1 MRKDWNVKEE
11 QMDRKELEILYTMLD
26 KSVIVSGC
34 AGSGKSM
41 LAVKLAKRIEQEKDG
56 SRQIVVYTK
65 ALEHFIEEGT
75 KTLNLNCRLTHY
87 EHWKWRLVEKL
98 SDEGNRYF
106 EKEVYC
112 PHADYFIVDEI
123 QDFPKAQ
130 VQEFMHAADKHFF
143 FFGDTAQTIYKNT
156 NPLTVSE
163 IKNNII
169 PSNRPYKEYTLYYN
183 YRLPLH
189 IAEAA
194 QFVGENLEPF
204 EPGKYKSQETTLPRI
219 VQFEDRN
226 SQIVEISN
234 FCKANPTSD
243 IAILVPYKLD
253 VINIYNQMKSLGVSC
268 EIKYDQPD
276 NSNGKFPNSV
286 DTLDMSTFNPKIMT
300 YHSAKGLQF
309 ENVFIP
315 WVSESDKKS
324 FLSTHRTALYV
335 AMTRTYRNLFIMHT
349 GSFLPHP
356 LAFIP
361 KEKYLTTMTDNVE
374 DM

>member
-1 MRKDWNVKEE
+1 MRKDWIIKQEM
-11 QMDRKELEILYTMLD
+11 MDRRELDILTTMLD
-26 KSVIVSGC
+26 KSIIVSGC
-34 AGSGKSM
+34 AGSGKSL
-41 LAVKLAKRIEQEKDG
+41 LAVMLAKRIEQEKEG

-65 ALEHFIEEGT
+65 ALEHFIEEGA
-75 KTLNLNCRLTHY
+75 KTLELNCNLTHY
-87 EHWKWRLVEKL
+87 EHWKWRLVEKW

-106 EKEVYC
+106 EKELYC

-123 QDFPKAQ
+123 QDFPRNQ
-130 VQEFMHAADKHFF
+130 VKEFMQCADKHFL
-143 FFGDTAQTIYKNT
+143 FFGDTAQTLYKNQ
-156 NPLTVSE
+156 NPLPVSE

-169 PSNRPYKEYTLYYN
+169 PQGRPYKEYSLYYN
-183 YRLPLH
+183 YRLPVH

-194 QFVGENLEPF
+194 QYVGENLEPF
-204 EPGKYKSQETTLPRI
+204 ESEKYRSLEKTYPRI
-219 VQFEDRN
+219 VQFKDKD
-226 SQIVEISN
+226 SQIAEIGY

-253 VINIYNQMKSLGVSC
+253 VINIYNQLKSLGINC

-276 NSNGKFPNSV
+276 NTNGSFPSSV

-315 WVSESDKKS
+315 WISESDKKS
-324 FLSTHRTALYV
+324 YLSTHRTALYV

-349 GSFLPHP
+349 GSFLPYP

-361 KEKYLTTMTDNVE
+361 KEKYLTTMTDTVK
-374 DM
+374 DK

>member
-243 IAILVPYKLD
+243 IAILVPYNLD

-335 AMTRTYRNLFIMHT
+335 AMTRTYRN
-349 GSFLPHP
+349 
-356 LAFIP
+356 
-361 KEKYLTTMTDNVE
+361 
-374 DM
+374 

>member
-1 MRKDWNVKEE
+1 MRKDWIVKQEL
-11 QMDRKELEILYTMLD
+11 MDSKEIEILMTMLD
-26 KSVIVSGC
+26 KSIIVSGC
-34 AGSGKSM
+34 AGSGKSL
-41 LAVKLAKRIEQEKDG
+41 LAVMLAKRIEQEKEG

-65 ALEHFIEEGT
+65 ALEHFIEEGA
-75 KTLNLNCRLTHY
+75 KTLELNCNLTHY
-87 EHWKWRLVEKL
+87 EHWKWRLVEKW

-123 QDFPKAQ
+123 QDFPRNQ
-130 VQEFMHAADKHFF
+130 VQEFMQCADKNFL
-143 FFGDTAQTIYKNT
+143 FFGDTAQTLYKNQ
-156 NPLTVSE
+156 NPLPVSE
-163 IKNNII
+163 IKNNIV
-169 PSNRPYKEYTLYYN
+169 PQGRPYKEYFLYYN
-183 YRLPLH
+183 YRLPVH

-194 QFVGENLEPF
+194 QYVGENLEPF
-204 EPGKYKSQETTLPRI
+204 EPGKYRSLEKTYPRI
-219 VQFEDRN
+219 VQFKDKD
-226 SQIVEISN
+226 SQIAEIGY
-234 FCKANPTSD
+234 FCKANPTTD

-253 VINIYNQMKSLGVSC
+253 VINIYNQLKSIGVNC

-276 NSNGKFPNSV
+276 NTNGRFPSSV

-315 WVSESDKKS
+315 WVSESDKTS

-349 GSFLPHP
+349 GSFLPYP
-356 LAFIP
+356 LAYIP
-361 KEKYLTTMTDNVE
+361 KEKYLTTMTDTVK
-374 DM
+374 DK